1 MIIAPL
7 NPREAALLAG
17 LRALPLVAAAR
28 EPEFDGLAEAARA
41 MLEGEAAAILLLGPK
56 GEMYRKA
63 WAGPPRPAAEARA
76 VALGSAACEGWEA
89 GPREAGPGD
98 DPEDGLALV
107 LREPGCG
114 PRRPAAPLGALCVLG
129 AGGIRPTAQQRAAL
143 AALAEVAATL
153 LQQRR
158 RLMMAENRLYLYSV
172 SFDGL
177 LESLPEGVA
186 VLNDQ
191 GGLALVND
199 RFFTLSG
206 LSKNRL
212 LLRSA
217 PGTAVLRW
225 LGELGALGRGRAALR
240 YWRAM
245 RDTPQPLSWQG
256 EVAREAWLAVRIL
269 PVEGG
274 GHAVIL
280 RDITDEV
287 LAEREAAALR
297 AMNAQLRS
305 AVEAASCGV
314 LLLEGPPEAPRL
326 LWANPAFTAI
336 TGFTAEELRRRGVR
350 ALLRPAALA
359 RGVRPLTQAMRQGQ
373 GGVSELA
380 ARRKDG
386 TPCWLRTHLAPV
398 PAAPGAGGTR
408 RWVVVQSDTTDFH
421 ALARAQEAA
430 RRGAEEAS
438 RAKSEFM
445 ATVSHEIRTPLNG
458 VSGMTALLLE
468 TPLTPLQRRY
478 AQVAQKSAGLLL
490 SVVNDLLD
498 STRLEAGRLELE
510 RIPFVLEEVVEDM
523 LDLLAPAAQEK
534 GIELALDMP
543 PWLRGRRLGD
553 PTRFSQVLL
562 NLLGN
567 AVKFTP
573 QGSVVVSL
581 REEADQLLRLRVTDT
596 GPGLDAGSVARIF
609 ERFAQGDS
617 SVARVYGGSG
627 LGLPIARQLVEL
639 MGGQIGVET
648 APGAGSTFWCQV
660 PLPRVEAPPPL
671 PRARPGASLLLLE
684 APGRALLAER
694 LRELGLGVTVC
705 GPEAEWPRGA
715 RFDHVVADRAIPAAR
730 LPRDVPC
737 IRLCAAGQPG
747 ERDGF
752 TLPRPVRFGALLRGL
767 APLLEGAPPAPPP
780 PPPRVRLRGHVLLAE
795 DNGVNREIVRLQLQA
810 AGLRVTE
817 ARDGAQAV
825 AAAMAGRF
833 DLILMDLE
841 MPGMDGPEAIRRIR
855 ALGGHNA
862 AVPVMVLTAHAREV
876 ARELIAQCGTEHS
889 LTKPV
894 RAEELLAGIAQLM
907 AAPLR

>member
-28 EPEFDGLAEAARA
+28 EPEFDGLTEAARA
-41 MLEGEAAAILLLGPK
+41 VLGGTAAAILLLGPK

-63 WAGPPRPAAEARA
+63 WSGPPQPAAEALA
-76 VALGSAACEGWEA
+76 LALGTAACA
-89 GPREAGPGD
+89 GCAVPGE
-98 DPEDGLALV
+98 PEPADGLALV
-107 LREPGCG
+107 LREPGG
-114 PRRPAAPLGALCVLG
+114 APLGALCVLAE
-129 AGGIRPTAQQRAAL
+129 AGLRPTPQQRSALDAL
-143 AALAEVAATL
+143 ADVAATL
-153 LQQRR
+153 LLQRR

-199 RFFTLSG
+199 RFFVLSG
-206 LSKNRL
+206 LSKSRL
-212 LLRSA
+212 LSRSA

-225 LGELGALGRGRAALR
+225 LGGLGALGEEKCALR
-240 YWRAM
+240 RWRAV
-245 RDTPQPLSWQG
+245 RETGQPLGWQG
-256 EVAREAWLAVRIL
+256 EVANNTWLAVRIL

-274 GHAVIL
+274 GHAIIL

-287 LAEREAAALR
+287 LAEREARALR

-314 LLLEGPPEAPRL
+314 LLLEGPPGSPRL

-350 ALLRPAALA
+350 ALLRPASLA
-359 RGVRPLTQAMRQGQ
+359 GGLRPLAEAMRHGR

-386 TPCWLRTHLAPV
+386 SACWLRTHVAPV
-398 PAAPGAGGTR
+398 PAAPEGDSAP

-421 ALARAQEAA
+421 ALVLAQEAA

-438 RAKSEFM
+438 RAKSEFL
-445 ATVSHEIRTPLNG
+445 ATVSHEVRTPLNG
-458 VSGMTALLLE
+458 VSGMAALLLE

-478 AQVAQKSAGLLL
+478 AQVAQQSAGLLL

-510 RIPFVLEEVVEDM
+510 RIPFMLEEVVEDM
-523 LDLLAPAAQEK
+523 LDLLSPAAQEK
-534 GIELALDMP
+534 GIELALDLP
-543 PWLRGRRLGD
+543 PGLHGRRLGD

-567 AVKFTP
+567 AVKFTA

-581 REEADQLLRLRVTDT
+581 REEEDQRLLLRVADT
-596 GPGLDAGSVARIF
+596 GPGLDARSVARMF

-617 SVARVYGGSG
+617 SVARLYGGSG

-648 APGAGSTFWCQV
+648 TPGAGSTFWC
-660 PLPRVEAPPPL
+660 RIPL
-671 PRARPGASLLLLE
+671 PRAEAPPTLPRSRPGASLLLVE
-684 APGRALLAER
+684 PPGPGRALLAER
-694 LRELGLGVTVC
+694 LRELGLAVTVC
-705 GPEAEWPRGA
+705 CPGAEWPREA
-715 RFDHVVADRAIPAAR
+715 RFDRVMADLSVPAAR
-730 LPRDVPC
+730 LPREVPR
-737 IRLCAAGQPG
+737 IRLCVAGQPG
-747 ERDGF
+747 ERGCF
-752 TLPRPVRFGALLRGL
+752 NLARPVRYGALLRAL
-767 APLLEGAPPAPPP
+767 EPLLVLEGAQGMAAPQ
-780 PPPRVRLRGHVLLAE
+780 PPPRMKLLGHVLLAE
-795 DNGVNREIVRLQLQA
+795 DNGVNREIVRLHLQA
-810 AGLRVTE
+810 SGLRVTE
-817 ARDGAQAV
+817 AWEGGQAV
-825 AAAMAGRF
+825 AAAMAERF

-862 AVPVMVLTAHAREV
+862 TVPIMALTAHGRE
-876 ARELIAQCGTEHS
+876 AALALLASCGVEHY

-894 RAEELLAGIAQLM
+894 GAGDLLARIAQLM
-907 AAPLR
+907 ALPSR

>member
-28 EPEFDGLAEAARA
+28 EPEFDGLTEAARA
-41 MLEGEAAAILLLGPK
+41 VLGGTAAAILLLGPK

-63 WAGPPRPAAEARA
+63 WSGPPQPAAEAQA
-76 VALGSAACEGWEA
+76 MALGTAACAEE
-89 GPREAGPGD
+89 EGPGG
-98 DPEDGLALV
+98 GLALV
-107 LREPGCG
+107 LREPGG
-114 PRRPAAPLGALCVLG
+114 APLGALCVL
-129 AGGIRPTAQQRAAL
+129 AEAAPRPTPQQRSALDAL
-143 AALAEVAATL
+143 ANVAATL
-153 LQQRR
+153 LLQRR

-199 RFFTLSG
+199 RFFVLSG
-206 LSKNRL
+206 LSKPRL
-212 LLRSA
+212 LSRSA

-225 LGELGALGRGRAALR
+225 LGGLGALGEERCALR
-240 YWRAM
+240 RWRAV
-245 RDTPQPLSWQG
+245 RETGQPLDWQG
-256 EVAREAWLAVRIL
+256 EVASHAWLAVRIL

-274 GHAVIL
+274 GHAIIL

-287 LAEREAAALR
+287 LAEREARALR

-314 LLLEGPPEAPRL
+314 LLLEGPPDSPRL
-326 LWANPAFTAI
+326 LWANPAFTAL
-336 TGFTAEELRRRGVR
+336 TGFTAGELRRRGVR
-350 ALLRPAALA
+350 ALLRPASLA
-359 RGVRPLTQAMRQGQ
+359 KGLRPLAEAMRQGR

-386 TPCWLRTHLAPV
+386 SACWLRTHVAPV
-398 PAAPGAGGTR
+398 PAAPEGDSAPC
-408 RWVVVQSDTTDFH
+408 WVVVQSDTSDFH
-421 ALARAQEAA
+421 ALVLAQEAA

-438 RAKSEFM
+438 RAKSEFL
-445 ATVSHEIRTPLNG
+445 ATVSHEVRTPLNG
-458 VSGMTALLLE
+458 VSGMAALLLD

-478 AQVAQKSAGLLL
+478 AQVAQQSAGLLL

-510 RIPFVLEEVVEDM
+510 RIPFLLEEVVEDM
-523 LDLLAPAAQEK
+523 LDLLSPTAQEK
-534 GIELALDMP
+534 GIELALDLP

-553 PTRFSQVLL
+553 PTRLSQVLL

-567 AVKFTP
+567 AVKFTA

-581 REEADQLLRLRVTDT
+581 REEEDQQLLLRVADT
-596 GPGLDAGSVARIF
+596 GPGLDARSVARMF

-617 SVARVYGGSG
+617 SVARLYGGSG

-648 APGAGSTFWCQV
+648 APGAGSTFWCRI
-660 PLPRVEAPPPL
+660 PLPRAEAPPPL
-671 PRARPGASLLLLE
+671 PRSRPGASLLLVE
-684 APGRALLAER
+684 TPGPGRTLLAGR
-694 LRELGLGVTVC
+694 LRELGFDVTLC
-705 GPEAEWPRGA
+705 DPGMEWPHGR
-715 RFDHVVADRAIPAAR
+715 RFDQAIAGLSVPVAQ
-730 LPRDVPC
+730 LPPRVPR
-737 IRLCAAGQPG
+737 IRLCASGQAGEQG
-747 ERDGF
+747 CF
-752 TLPRPVRFGALLRGL
+752 NLARPVRYGALLRAL
-767 APLLEGAPPAPPP
+767 APLLEGMPWMAAPPP
-780 PPPRVRLRGHVLLAE
+780 PRGVKLLGHVLLAE
-795 DNGVNREIVRLQLQA
+795 DNEVNREIVRLHLQA

-817 ARDGAQAV
+817 VRDGGQAV
-825 AAAMAGRF
+825 AAAMAQRF

-855 ALGGHNA
+855 AAGGHNA
-862 AVPVMVLTAHAREV
+862 AVPMLALTAHGRE
-876 ARELIAQCGTEHS
+876 AALALLAPCGVEHC
-889 LTKPV
+889 LTKPFV
-894 RAEELLAGIAQLM
+894 AGELLAGVAQLI
-907 AAPLR
+907 ASPAH